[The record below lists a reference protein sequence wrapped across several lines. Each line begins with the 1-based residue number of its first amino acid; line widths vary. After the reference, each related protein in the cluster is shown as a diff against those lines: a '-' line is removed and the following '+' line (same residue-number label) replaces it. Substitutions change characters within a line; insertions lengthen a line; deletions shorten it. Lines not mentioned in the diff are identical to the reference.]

1 MKITDHDHG
10 KSNNTQEWNK
20 LTTYNFTARLKQV
33 NLASKNGI
41 SDFVKNTDFDEKLK
55 TYKKKQLQTKQTM
68 YWFKMN

>member
-1 MKITDHDHG
+1 MKR
-10 KSNNTQEWNK
+10 K

-68 YWFKMN
+68 Y